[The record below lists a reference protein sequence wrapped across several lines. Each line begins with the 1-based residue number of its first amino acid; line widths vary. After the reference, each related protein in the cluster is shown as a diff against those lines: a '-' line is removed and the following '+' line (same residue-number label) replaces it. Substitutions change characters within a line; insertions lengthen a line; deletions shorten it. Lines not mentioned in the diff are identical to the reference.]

1 MGKHF
6 AKELLGFPCTVLA
19 NTPSLEDSR
28 LLCGSGITNRRLD
41 WPLRF
46 QQWALRETRDQP
58 QGFEARLLLGRA
70 WPPGHVGKDAEHQ
83 FRDQLCVLS
92 YVQVT
97 GDKGGRMWRL
107 LTMGRSSSDP
117 QVPS

>member
-28 LLCGSGITNRRLD
+28 LLCGSRITDRRSLD

-46 QQWALRETRDQP
+46 QQWALRETCDQP
-58 QGFEARLLLGRA
+58 QGFEACALVLK
-70 WPPGHVGKDAEHQ
+70 PG
-83 FRDQLCVLS
+83 C
-92 YVQVT
+92 
-97 GDKGGRMWRL
+97 
-107 LTMGRSSSDP
+107 SSSGELGP
-117 QVPS
+117 RGMWERTLSTNSGTSCVSLAMFR